1 MFHMPDLPSA
11 FPLRDLFD
19 AAVRAPAV
27 RLTCRACGHSAL
39 LSSHALWWLFHKKGW
54 RDTLPDLR
62 RRCVCLMCLH
72 RRRLKVREPELEL
85 ADEAPTEASLP
96 MPSEMDWKRELH
108 RRR

>member
-1 MFHMPDLPSA
+1 MADLPSA
-11 FPLRDLFD
+11 YPLQDLFD
-19 AAVRAPAV
+19 AAVRARSV
-27 RLTCRACGHSAL
+27 RLTCRECRHSAV

-54 RDTLPDLR
+54 RDTLADVR
-62 RRCVCLMCLH
+62 RRCICLLCLH

-85 ADEAPTEASLP
+85 VDEAPTETGLP